1 MERCIDMIKRTK
13 GFRKIK
19 NVIVQN
25 DESENDQT
33 CPGKAR
39 SDGKNCMETQ
49 IRRIQMKYFP
59 GKPKKVTSKT
69 KEHA

>member
-1 MERCIDMIKRTK
+1 MIKGTK
-13 GFRKIK
+13 VFRKIK
-19 NVIVQN
+19 KAIVQN
-25 DESENDQT
+25 EGAENDQT
-33 CPGKAR
+33 CPRKER
-39 SDGKNCMETQ
+39 SDGEKCVEPQ